1 MSYKNIFCVLI
12 ILLYFPVSGHAA
24 DITGVWNAK
33 FDTQVGPQDY
43 TYDFSVKGTELTGSM
58 KSGNGESK
66 VENGKVEGDTVTF
79 VENLNYQGMAI
90 KIDYTGKIVSGDE
103 ISFTRQ
109 VGEFATEQLTAKRV
123 K

>member
-1 MSYKNIFCVLI
+1 MSHKNFWYVLI
-12 ILLYFPVSGHAA
+12 ILLYFPVTGYGA
-24 DITGVWNAK
+24 DITGVWTAA
-33 FDTQVGPQDY
+33 FDTQVGQQNY
-43 TYDFSVKGTELTGSM
+43 TYTFTQKGSELTGSM

-66 VENGKVEGDTVTF
+66 VENGKVEGDKVIF
-79 VENLNYQGMAI
+79 VENLNYQGTSL
-90 KIDYTGKIVSGDE
+90 KIDYTGKIISDDA

>member
-1 MSYKNIFCVLI
+1 MSYKNFRHILI
-12 ILLYFPVSGHAA
+12 ILLYFPVTGYSA
-24 DITGVWNAK
+24 DITGVWTAA
-33 FDTQVGPQDY
+33 FDTQVGQQNY
-43 TYDFSVKGTELTGSM
+43 TYTFTQKGSELTGSM

-66 VENGKVEGDTVTF
+66 VENGKVEGDKVTF
-79 VENLNYQGMAI
+79 VENLNYQGTAL
-90 KIDYTGKIVSGDE
+90 KIDYTGKINSDNE